1 MLYEP
6 PEPRL
11 YKDKDDNLQIETD
24 DEMTKR
30 IKKEAKDKYERELK
44 EIMKNDFTRKQAIYL
59 HKMKQDFI
67 NALRPRIY

>member
-1 MLYEP
+1 MLYEE

-11 YKDKDDNLQIETD
+11 YKDKDGNLQIETH
-24 DEMTKR
+24 DEMMSR
-30 IKKEAKDKYERELK
+30 IKKADNDRYEKELK

-59 HKMKQDFI
+59 HKMNINFK